1 MPNDP
6 LSCNGTV
13 YIKLLILNFKDFF
26 RSQIFFMDIL
36 RKKKKIR
43 KIENFNGL

>member
-6 LSCNGTV
+6 LSRSGAV
-13 YIKLLILNFKDFF
+13 YIKHLILNFKDFF
-26 RSQIFFMDIL
+26 RSQIFFIGIS
-36 RKKKKIR
+36 RKKKIK

>member
-6 LSCNGTV
+6 LNFSGAV
-13 YIKLLILNFKDFF
+13 YIKHLILNFKDFF
-26 RSQIFFMDIL
+26 KSQIFFY
-36 RKKKKIR
+36 RYFKKKKIR